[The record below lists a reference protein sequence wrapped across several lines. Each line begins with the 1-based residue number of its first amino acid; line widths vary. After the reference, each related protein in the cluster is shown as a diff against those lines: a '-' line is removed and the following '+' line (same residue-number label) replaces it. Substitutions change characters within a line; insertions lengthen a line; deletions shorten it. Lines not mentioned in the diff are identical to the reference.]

1 MLHRNVS
8 GGDGDDHGGGDGD
21 DDGGDDGDDDD
32 DGDDVISVYRHLSL
46 FNPSRYIFL
55 LDVCL

>member
-32 DGDDVISVYRHLSL
+32 DDDDVISVNETEHSNNVFILRTW
-46 FNPSRYIFL
+46 
-55 LDVCL
+55 V